1 MYSELIIEGARQNN
15 LKNIN
20 LRIPHDRVT
29 VITGLSGSGKS
40 SLAFDTIFAEGQWR
54 YIESLSTYARMF
66 LEKVDRPLVDSIQNI
81 RPAIALEQ
89 RNPVKTSRSTVGTA
103 TEIYDYL
110 RLLYAKVGRL
120 FCPKCGNEVK
130 RHHPSAVV
138 EEILKDYAGKR
149 INILFPMKVPK
160 GELNAILKDLLKK
173 GFTRVKIG
181 DEILDVSQVSS
192 SARKV
197 SEVIVLLDRISV
209 KPEAKGRLGD
219 SIEMAFREGQG
230 EILIDILEEKSIRYS
245 QAFRCMNCNLNF
257 DPPQP
262 LLFSFNHPIG
272 ACRECNGFGNIL
284 KYDEDLIVP
293 DKSISL
299 VEGAI
304 DPWTKPATKWWMR
317 QMLAG
322 AKKSGID
329 LKKPYRELPKK
340 ERGLIFEGTED
351 FYGIND
357 FFDELKE
364 KRYKIHVRV
373 FLSRYRSGFQ
383 CPSCHGTRLNEDA
396 LYFRIGG
403 MNIAEV
409 SAMSVEKFFR
419 WFRDLS
425 LTDFEKETAKEI
437 LRQIEM
443 KLSFL
448 LRVGLGYLTLNRQTR
463 TLSGGE
469 AQRVNL
475 SNQLASKLTGTL
487 YILDE
492 PSIGLH
498 PRDTGNLAEIVKELS
513 GEGNTVIIVEHD
525 RTLIDTAHYVIE
537 IGPGAGEK
545 GGKVIFSGPKS
556 EFLKSDCL
564 TAKYLQ
570 GKDSIP
576 LPVSRRKPGRRFL
589 EIKGAKA
596 NNLKDI
602 DVKIPLHTFT
612 CITGVSGSGKSSLI
626 QDTLYRVLA
635 RSFRIDFERAG
646 SYRALTGL
654 EYIKGVKLIDQ
665 EPIGKSPRSN
675 PVTYIK
681 AFDIIRKIF
690 SELQDSKRLG
700 LTPGHFSF
708 NIPGGRCEVCQGSGF
723 QRLEMYFFEDLFVT
737 CDECGGKRYKPEI
750 LDILYKG
757 KNISRI
763 LQMTVSEAMDFF
775 DNPSLMSKLQTL
787 IDVGLGYLSLGQPAT
802 TLSGGE
808 AQRLK
813 ICHELGNWKIRD
825 YIYILDEPT
834 TGLHFDDIKRLLHV
848 LNTLVDSGNTVIV
861 VEHNPDVIKTA
872 DWVID
877 LGPEGGDGGGWIVTE
892 GTPEQISNVNESYTG
907 RYLKDYLVD
916 KNSI

>member
-1 MYSELIIEGARQNN
+1 MEELIIEGARQNN
-15 LKNIN
+15 LKNIS
-20 LRIPHDRVT
+20 LKIPHNKVT

-66 LEKVDRPLVDSIQNI
+66 LEKIDRPLVDSIQNI

-89 RNPVKTSRSTVGTA
+89 RNPVKTSRSTVGTV

-110 RLLYAKVGRL
+110 RLLYAKIGRL
-120 FCPKCGNEVK
+120 FCPECDNEVK

-138 EEILKDYAGKR
+138 EEILKGLTGKKV
-149 INILFPMKVPK
+149 NILFPVRVSKN
-160 GELNAILKDLLKK
+160 EINNILKDLLKR

-181 DEILDVSQVSS
+181 DEVLDISQVFPST
-192 SARKV
+192 KKI
-197 SEVIVLLDRISV
+197 SEILVLLDRLSI
-209 KPEAKGRLGD
+209 KPETRGRLGD

-230 EILIDILEEKSIRYS
+230 EILIDVIGEKAIRYS
-245 QAFRCMNCNLNF
+245 QYLRCMKCNIDFN
-257 DPPQP
+257 PPQP

-272 ACRECNGFGNIL
+272 ACKECNGFGNIL

-293 DKSISL
+293 DKSLSL

-304 DPWTKPATKWWMR
+304 EPWTKPATKWWMR

-322 AKKSGID
+322 AKDSGID
-329 LKKPYRELPKK
+329 LKKPYKELSKK
-340 ERGLIFEGTED
+340 EKALIFKGTD
-351 FYGIND
+351 NFYGIND
-357 FFDELKE
+357 FFEELKE

-373 FLSRYRSGFQ
+373 FLSRYRSGFE
-383 CPSCHGTRLNEDA
+383 CPTCHGTRLKEEA
-396 LYFRIGG
+396 LYFRVGNL
-403 MNIAEV
+403 NIAEV
-409 SAMSVEKFFR
+409 SSMSVERFYE
-419 WFRDLS
+419 WFRGLS
-425 LTDFEKETAKEI
+425 LTDSEKETAKEI

-443 KLSFL
+443 KSSFL
-448 LRVGLGYLTLNRQTR
+448 LRVGLGYLTLNRQIR

-475 SNQLASKLTGTL
+475 SNQLSSKLTGTL

-498 PRDTGNLAEIVKELS
+498 PRDTGRLAKIVRELS
-513 GEGNTVIIVEHD
+513 REGNTVIIVEHD
-525 RTLIDTAHYVIE
+525 RTLIDSADFVVE
-537 IGPGAGEK
+537 MGPGAGEK
-545 GGKVIFSGPKS
+545 GGKVVFSGMKN
-556 EFLKSDCL
+556 EFLRSDCL

-570 GKDSIP
+570 GKESIQ
-576 LPVSRRKPGRRFL
+576 LPRGRRKPGRRFL
-589 EIKGAKA
+589 EIKGASA
-596 NNLKDI
+596 NNLKNI

-612 CITGVSGSGKSSLI
+612 CITGVSGSGKSTLI
-626 QDTLYRVLA
+626 HDTLYRALA
-635 RSFRIDFERAG
+635 RLFRIDFERAG
-646 SYRALTGL
+646 KYRALTGL
-654 EYIKGVKLIDQ
+654 EYIKGVRLIDQ

-690 SELQDSKRLG
+690 SELPDSKKIG

-708 NIPGGRCEVCQGSGF
+708 NQPGGRCEGCQGSGF
-723 QRLEMYFFEDLFVT
+723 QKLEMYFFEDLLVT
-737 CDECGGKRYKPEI
+737 CDECGGKRYKPET
-750 LDILYKG
+750 LDILYNG
-757 KNISRI
+757 KNIAQV
-763 LQMTVSEAMDFF
+763 LQMTVSEAIDFF
-775 DNPSLMSKLQTL
+775 DNPSLKRKFQTL
-787 IDVGLGYLSLGQPAT
+787 LDVGLGYLRLGQSAT

-825 YIYILDEPT
+825 HVYILDEPT
-834 TGLHFDDIKRLLHV
+834 TGLHFEDIKKLLVV

-877 LGPEGGDGGGWIVTE
+877 LGPEGGDNGGWIVAQ
-892 GTPEQISNVNESYTG
+892 GTPEEIAGVNESYTG
-907 RYLKDYLVD
+907 RYLKDLL
-916 KNSI
+916 I

>member
-1 MYSELIIEGARQNN
+1 MDSELIIEGARQNN
-15 LKNIN
+15 LKSIN
-20 LRIPHDRVT
+20 LRIPHDKVT

-66 LEKVDRPLVDSIQNI
+66 LEKIDRPLVDSIQNI

-89 RNPVKTSRSTVGTA
+89 RNPVKTSRSTVGTV

-110 RLLYAKVGRL
+110 RLLYAKLGKP

-138 EEILKDYAGKR
+138 EEILKDHSGKR
-149 INILFPMKVPK
+149 VDILFPAKVPK
-160 GELNAILKDLLKK
+160 SEFNNVLNDLLKR

-181 DEILDVSQVSS
+181 DAVLDISQVSPPI
-192 SARKV
+192 KKI
-197 SEVIVLLDRISV
+197 SEILILLDRISV
-209 KPEAKGRLGD
+209 KSETKGRLGD

-230 EILIDILEEKSIRYS
+230 EILIEVIGEKVIRYS
-245 QAFRCMNCNLNF
+245 QSLKCMKCNIDF

-293 DKSISL
+293 DKSLSL

-304 DPWTKPATKWWMR
+304 EPWTKPATKWWMR

-322 AKKSGID
+322 AKRSGIN
-329 LKKPYRELPKK
+329 LKKPYIELSKK
-340 ERGLIFEGTED
+340 ERDLIFDGTED

-357 FFDELKE
+357 FFEELKG

-373 FLSRYRSGFQ
+373 FLSRYRSGFE
-383 CPSCHGTRLNEDA
+383 CPSCHGTRLKEDA
-396 LYFRIGG
+396 LYFRIGN

-409 SAMSVEKFFR
+409 SSMPVERFYE
-419 WFRDLS
+419 WFRNLS

-448 LRVGLGYLTLNRQTR
+448 LRVGLGYLTLKRQTK

-469 AQRVNL
+469 SQRINL

-498 PRDTGNLAEIVKELS
+498 PRDTGRLAEIVKELS

-525 RTLIDTAHYVIE
+525 KTLIDSADFMVE
-537 IGPGAGEK
+537 MGPGAGEK
-545 GGKVIFSGPKS
+545 GGRIVFSGPKS
-556 EFLKSDCL
+556 DFLKSDCL

-570 GKDSIP
+570 GKDFIP
-576 LPVSRRKPGRRFL
+576 IPIGRRKTGRRSL
-589 EIKGAKA
+589 EIKGARE

-602 DVKIPLHTFT
+602 DVKIPLHTLT
-612 CITGVSGSGKSSLI
+612 CITGVSGSGKSTLI
-626 QDTLYRVLA
+626 QDTLYRALA
-635 RSFRIDFERAG
+635 RAFRIEFERAG
-646 SYRALTGL
+646 KYRAISGL

-665 EPIGKSPRSN
+665 GPIGKSPRSN

-690 SELQDSKRLG
+690 SDILDSKRMG

-708 NIPGGRCEVCQGSGF
+708 NHPGGRCEDCQGIGF
-723 QRLEMYFFEDLFVT
+723 QKLEMYFFEDLFVT
-737 CDECGGKRYKPEI
+737 CDGCGGKRYKPET

-757 KNISRI
+757 KNIAEV
-763 LQMTVSEAMDFF
+763 LHMTVSEAIDFF
-775 DNPSLMSKLQTL
+775 DNSSLKKKLRTL
-787 IDVGLGYLSLGQPAT
+787 MDVGLGYLRLGQSAT

-813 ICHELGNWKIRD
+813 ICHELGNWRIRD

-834 TGLHFDDIKRLLHV
+834 TGLHFEDIKRLLIL

-877 LGPEGGDGGGWIVTE
+877 LGPEGGDNGGWIVAQ
-892 GTPEQISNVNESYTG
+892 GTPEEIAEANESYTG
-907 RYLKDYLVD
+907 RYLKDYL
-916 KNSI
+916 I

>member
-1 MYSELIIEGARQNN
+1 MNSELIIEGARQNN

-20 LRIPHDRVT
+20 LRIPHDKVT

-66 LEKVDRPLVDSIQNI
+66 LEKIDRPLVDSIQNI

-89 RNPVKTSRSTVGTA
+89 RNPVKTSRSTVGTT
-103 TEIYDYL
+103 TEVYDYL
-110 RLLYAKVGRL
+110 RLIFAKIGRP
-120 FCPKCGNEVK
+120 FCPECGDEVK
-130 RHHPSAVV
+130 KHYPSSVA
-138 EEILKDYAGKR
+138 EEILHDHAEKR
-149 INILFPMKVPK
+149 INILFPIKVQK
-160 GELNAILKDLLKK
+160 GELNNILNDLLKR

-181 DEILDVSQVSS
+181 DEVLDISQVSPS
-192 SARKV
+192 IKRIP
-197 SEVIVLLDRISV
+197 EILVLLDRLLI
-209 KPEAKGRLGD
+209 KPEAEGRLGD

-230 EILIDILEEKSIRYS
+230 EILIDIIGEKIIRYS
-245 QAFRCMNCNLNF
+245 QSLRCMKCNTSF
-257 DPPQP
+257 SPPQP

-293 DKSISL
+293 DKSLSL

-304 DPWTKPATKWWMR
+304 EPWTKPATKWWMR
-317 QMLAG
+317 QMLGG
-322 AKKSGID
+322 AKRSGIN
-329 LKKPYRELPKK
+329 LKKPYIELSKK
-340 ERGLIFEGTED
+340 ERDLIFDGTED

-357 FFDELKE
+357 FFEELKG

-373 FLSRYRSGFQ
+373 FLSRYRSGFE
-383 CPSCHGTRLNEDA
+383 CPSCHGTRLKEDA
-396 LYFRIGG
+396 LYFRIGNL
-403 MNIAEV
+403 NIAEV
-409 SAMSVEKFFR
+409 SSMPVERFYE
-419 WFRDLS
+419 WFRNLS

-437 LRQIEM
+437 LRQIEI

-448 LRVGLGYLTLNRQTR
+448 LRVGLGYLTINRQTR

-475 SNQLASKLTGTL
+475 ANQLSSKLTGTL

-498 PRDTGNLAEIVKELS
+498 PRDTGRLAEIVRELS
-513 GEGNTVIIVEHD
+513 AEGNTVVIVEHD
-525 RTLIDTAHYVIE
+525 RTLIDTADFMVE
-537 IGPGAGEK
+537 MGPGAGEK
-545 GGKVIFSGPKS
+545 GGRIVFSGPKS
-556 EFLKSDCL
+556 DFLKSDCL

-570 GKDSIP
+570 GKDFIP
-576 LPVSRRKPGRRFL
+576 IPIGRRKTGRRSL
-589 EIKGAKA
+589 EIKGARE

-602 DVKIPLHTFT
+602 DVKIPLHTLT
-612 CITGVSGSGKSSLI
+612 CITGVSGSGKSTLI
-626 QDTLYRVLA
+626 QDTLYRSLA
-635 RSFRIDFERAG
+635 RAFRIEFERAG
-646 SYRALTGL
+646 KCRAISGI

-665 EPIGKSPRSN
+665 GPIGKSPRSN

-690 SELQDSKRLG
+690 SDLQDSKRMG
-700 LTPGHFSF
+700 LTPGRFSF
-708 NIPGGRCEVCQGSGF
+708 NHPGGRCEECQGIGF
-723 QRLEMYFFEDLFVT
+723 QKLEMYFFEDLFVT
-737 CDECGGKRYKPEI
+737 CDGCGGKRYKPET

-757 KNISRI
+757 KNIAEV
-763 LQMTVSEAMDFF
+763 LQMTVSEAIDFF
-775 DNPSLMSKLQTL
+775 DNSSLKKKLRTL
-787 IDVGLGYLSLGQPAT
+787 MDVGLGYLRLGQSAT

-813 ICHELGNWKIRD
+813 ICHELGNWRIRD

-834 TGLHFDDIKRLLHV
+834 TGLHFEDIKRLLIL

-877 LGPEGGDGGGWIVTE
+877 LGPEGGDNGGWIVAQ
-892 GTPEQISNVNESYTG
+892 GTPEEVAEIKESYTG
-907 RYLKDYLVD
+907 RYLKEYL
-916 KNSI
+916 